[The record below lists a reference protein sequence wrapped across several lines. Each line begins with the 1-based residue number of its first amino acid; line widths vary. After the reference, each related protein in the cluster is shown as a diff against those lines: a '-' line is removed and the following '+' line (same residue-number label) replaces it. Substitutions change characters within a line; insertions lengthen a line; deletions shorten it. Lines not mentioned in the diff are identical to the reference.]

1 MARHKDIDR
10 AHADFEGH
18 GFHIEY
24 HREAVVTSSSRKPQK
39 KHIATKRDK
48 RRCIHYNKNN
58 KNCYKLKCACMGSS
72 DCASYRDW
80 LFKVLKKECNP
91 LNT

>member
-24 HREAVVTSSSRKPQK
+24 HREAVVTSSSRTPHK
-39 KHIATKRDK
+39 
-48 RRCIHYNKNN
+48 
-58 KNCYKLKCACMGSS
+58 
-72 DCASYRDW
+72 
-80 LFKVLKKECNP
+80 
-91 LNT
+91 